1 MKNMKRILATV
12 LAAILLLS
20 CVPALAEDAQKVEIS
35 FKVGDSTLMINGSP
49 VTVQTP
55 YVAGEGTTL
64 VPLRVISEAFGAVV
78 GWEDATQT
86 ITLDYSDV
94 KITLQIGNKSA
105 TVNNHTETLAEPPA
119 LSGDYTMVPLRFI
132 SETFGAAVSY
142 DEKTEAITVTKEA
155 FQDGQT
161 IQGKTDMAR
170 VGDSY
175 YAWSMDTPQ
184 TLSMTDRS
192 FDGVYTEFSNEADD
206 VLFTIDIY
214 EKDKDVTAEKIL
226 SDMKDAIKSGTLTK
240 SEKTKDESGNDV
252 IYVQGKNKNVTIA
265 DKVFIKDGMIYDLMV
280 SASADNK
287 NFSDYTKLLDSFT
300 LSFSDKEI
308 TYDLSDVG
316 KDGFRPFKDEKYKTS
331 FKLPQDWFESSSENQ
346 ENIHRF
352 YPVKGETSDS
362 ISFLI
367 YSKSEEVTAESLA
380 KKDMESNTMFF
391 AKKFSTITPL
401 TDCTVGG
408 KYPGKVY
415 TQTVSGTAHND
426 QIFTDCFFEIGDY
439 VYNISFT
446 FDKENNDLM
455 QAVLD
460 SVNCE
465 PLDKNEI
472 GDILQ
477 NDYDAE
483 GTYTV
488 ADGDWTMQALV
499 SWSKNTTQPAGFT
512 LTHNLTGSILTMEI
526 TDARSSS
533 RSDYITALNKLD
545 DKVLNVKG
553 MSGYGD
559 NKDRRDEPETIMLNN
574 TKYSIYEYISKSD
587 NNNSSSVCIRAYHCL
602 RPNAKII
609 SFYLMTE
616 ETYYGSAVQNEAEK
630 MIATFDYD
638 YNAGKK

>member
-1 MKNMKRILATV
+1 MKRILATV

-78 GWEDATQT
+78 GWEDTTQT

-105 TVNNHTETLAEPPA
+105 AVNNHTETLAEPPA

-240 SEKTKDESGNDV
+240 SEKTKDENGNDV

-352 YPVKGETSDS
+352 YPVKGETS
-362 ISFLI
+362 
-367 YSKSEEVTAESLA
+367 TA
-380 KKDMESNTMFF
+380 
-391 AKKFSTITPL
+391 FS
-401 TDCTVGG
+401 
-408 KYPGKVY
+408 
-415 TQTVSGTAHND
+415 S
-426 QIFTDCFFEIGDY
+426 
-439 VYNISFT
+439 
-446 FDKENNDLM
+446 
-455 QAVLD
+455 
-460 SVNCE
+460 
-465 PLDKNEI
+465 
-472 GDILQ
+472 
-477 NDYDAE
+477 
-483 GTYTV
+483 
-488 ADGDWTMQALV
+488 
-499 SWSKNTTQPAGFT
+499 
-512 LTHNLTGSILTMEI
+512 
-526 TDARSSS
+526 
-533 RSDYITALNKLD
+533 
-545 DKVLNVKG
+545 
-553 MSGYGD
+553 
-559 NKDRRDEPETIMLNN
+559 
-574 TKYSIYEYISKSD
+574 
-587 NNNSSSVCIRAYHCL
+587 
-602 RPNAKII
+602 
-609 SFYLMTE
+609 
-616 ETYYGSAVQNEAEK
+616 
-630 MIATFDYD
+630 
-638 YNAGKK
+638 